1 MRMDHVAKLSTNI
14 CVLLEALNE
23 TVSFSSKKKKTYHDE
38 NVRKMTQPFIIINN
52 FANKN
57 IFFISL

>member
-1 MRMDHVAKLSTNI
+1 MAKLSTNI

-23 TVSFSSKKKKTYHDE
+23 TVSFSSKKKKTYHVE